1 MHVVRC
7 RGQKCGRQI
16 LLANSSDMTVVQ
28 RAMTKKMYEIPTW
41 DNELSFSYK
50 TNDEVGSDSP
60 DMNLV
65 IGRLPLLSL
74 TERTQWEI
82 WPPPDRRISRPRS
95 PSTWRTERRTSWRR
109 RWRGGRGWWW
119 RWYSPGRHRGDW
131 LARPLAERGR
141 NRAGVSSA
149 ELRSSGVTPAWCL
162 LPPRTQSSRAWRD
175 SPRRICRPPGTK
187 CRRWWSACPLH
198 RILMEA
204 LLVLNHYIL
213 TVASLVCM
221 YVVRL
226 ELQSVSSVQ
235 TLQSDD
241 IIWIFLTK

>member
-1 MHVVRC
+1 
-7 RGQKCGRQI
+7 
-16 LLANSSDMTVVQ
+16 
-28 RAMTKKMYEIPTW
+28 
-41 DNELSFSYK
+41 
-50 TNDEVGSDSP
+50 
-60 DMNLV
+60 MNLV
-65 IGRLPLLSL
+65 VDKLRLLSHS
-74 TERTQWEI
+74 ERNRWEI
-82 WPPPDRRISRPRS
+82 WPLPGRRISRPRN

-141 NRAGVSSA
+141 NRAEVSSA

-204 LLVLNHYIL
+204 LLVLHHYIL
-213 TVASLVCM
+213 TVASLVVCSKAGATISFQCTNFTERRHYLNIFNKINYSKETSGSKKCEICRTFSHKWRKSM
-221 YVVRL
+221 RDIGGHWTPSIVLTLWRRL
-226 ELQSVSSVQ
+226 WISVNNRMNN
-235 TLQSDD
+235 
-241 IIWIFLTK
+241 